1 MIIVAT
7 WKEKIKEPY
16 NKKIEKLRQK
26 ANKLRDK
33 GKNDKA
39 MAVEDNINSIENQI
53 QEAVVKRERP
63 DLLNETA
70 VCPSCDGDEILY
82 FEAYDKFFCTRC
94 QKYLDV

>member
-1 MIIVAT
+1 MTIGAT
-7 WKEKIKEPY
+7 WKEKMVEPY
-16 NKKIEKLRQK
+16 YSKIEKLKQK

-39 MAVEDNINSIENQI
+39 MAVEDKINSIENKI

-70 VCPSCDGDEILY
+70 VCPDCEGDQILY
-82 FEAYDKFFCTRC
+82 FDAYDKFFCTNC
-94 QKYLDV
+94 QRYLDV